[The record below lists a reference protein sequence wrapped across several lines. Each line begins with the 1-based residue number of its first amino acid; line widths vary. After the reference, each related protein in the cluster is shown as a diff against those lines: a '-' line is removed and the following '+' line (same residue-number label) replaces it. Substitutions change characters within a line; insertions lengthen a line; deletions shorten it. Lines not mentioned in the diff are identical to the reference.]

1 MIASRALRVLPL
13 LAFAVLAACSGPTG
27 PNGPPPG
34 TPQDVAQLAQ
44 EIRMLGPDVDP
55 EEARRAAQV
64 TYAYTHQLAQEY
76 QITDPPL
83 IHNTKVN
90 MGVKPRGLCWHWARD
105 VELRLRKENFQT
117 LNLHRAVANH
127 NNMRLEHSTAIISSK
142 GDTLHDGIILDP
154 WRKGGVL
161 FWSPVREDSRY
172 EWYSRDQV
180 LAEKLGH
187 DQAVRFL
194 TYEPELET
202 VQ

>member
-127 NNMRLEHSTAIISSK
+127 NNMRLEHSTAIISAK